1 MLCIFLYS
9 CDNICTHPTP
19 EKNQGWLAKWRACS
33 CRPIKLGAFVVFKS
47 LKSTAF
53 LLRNRYYIR
62 FLNKYFKNHFDYCK
76 VLKITVTFSN
86 LVILA
91 TFRVAGYFRPFSVTK
106 TCAACELIHL
116 SKSWQLWK
124 KKNNFSIF
132 KSGGCLIA
140 ILWIC

>member
-1 MLCIFLYS
+1 M
-9 CDNICTHPTP
+9 
-19 EKNQGWLAKWRACS
+19 
-33 CRPIKLGAFVVFKS
+33 FKS

-62 FLNKYFKNHFDYCK
+62 FLNKYFKNHFNYLK
-76 VLKITVTFSN
+76 VLKITVTFSS

-116 SKSWQLWK
+116 SKSSVTIMK
-124 KKNNFSIF
+124 KEQFFYI
-132 KSGGCLIA
+132 
-140 ILWIC
+140 